1 MSIQYILEI
10 VGTFAFAIS
19 GALSVKDQQ
28 HQDWFGASFTA
39 FLCSIGGGTMRD
51 VLLGSY
57 PLVWIS
63 DITILYAILAG
74 IITTFIFY
82 KYLIGLRRTLFL
94 FDTCGI
100 ALFTIVGTEK
110 ALHLGVRPEIA
121 AIMGVF
127 TAIMGGVVRDMM
139 NNEIPI
145 IYRKEVY
152 ATACLAG
159 AVCYLLLD
167 KAGAERNVAFIAASL
182 VIIMIR
188 ILAVKNE
195 WTVPRF
201 FRS

>member
-10 VGTFAFAIS
+10 IGTFAFAIS
-19 GALSVKDQQ
+19 GALSVKDQT

-74 IITTFIFY
+74 VLTTFIFY
-82 KYLIGLRRTLFL
+82 KYLIGLRKTLLL
-94 FDTCGI
+94 FDTFGI

-159 AVCYLLLD
+159 AVSYLLLD
-167 KAGAERNVAFIAASL
+167 KAGAERHVAFITASL
-182 VIIMIR
+182 VIIAIR
-188 ILAVKNE
+188 ILAVRYE
-195 WTVPRF
+195 WSVPKF
-201 FRS
+201 FR

>member
-10 VGTFAFAIS
+10 IGTFAFAIS
-19 GALSVKDQQ
+19 GALSVKDQK

-51 VLLGSY
+51 VLLDSY

-63 DITILYAILAG
+63 DITILYAIIAG
-74 IITTFIFY
+74 ILTTFIFY

-94 FDTCGI
+94 FDTFGI

-159 AVCYLLLD
+159 AISYLVLD
-167 KAGAERNVAFIAASL
+167 RAGAERNVAFIAASL
-182 VIIMIR
+182 VIIAIR
-188 ILAVKNE
+188 ILAVRYE
-195 WTVPRF
+195 WSVPKF
-201 FRS
+201 FR

>member
-10 VGTFAFAIS
+10 IGTFAFAIS
-19 GALSVKDQQ
+19 GALAVKDQK

-39 FLCSIGGGTMRD
+39 FISSIGGGTIRD
-51 VLLGSY
+51 ILLDSY

-63 DITILYAILAG
+63 DITFIYTIMSGILV
-74 IITTFIFY
+74 TFIFY
-82 KYLIGLRRTLFL
+82 KYLIGLRKTLFF
-94 FDTCGI
+94 FDTWGI

-127 TAIMGGVVRDMM
+127 SAVMGGVIRDVMT
-139 NNEIPI
+139 NEIPI

-159 AVCYLLLD
+159 ACCYLLLD
-167 KAGAERNVAFIAASL
+167 RFGAERNVAFITASI
-182 VIIMIR
+182 VIIVIR
-188 ILAVKNE
+188 ILAVRFH
-195 WTVPRF
+195 WSVPKF
-201 FRS
+201 FR

>member
-1 MSIQYILEI
+1 
-10 VGTFAFAIS
+10 
-19 GALSVKDQQ
+19 
-28 HQDWFGASFTA
+28 
-39 FLCSIGGGTMRD
+39 MRD

-82 KYLIGLRRTLFL
+82 KYLIGLRTTLFL
-94 FDTCGI
+94 FDTFGI

-159 AVCYLLLD
+159 AVSYLVLD
-167 KAGAERNVAFIAASL
+167 RAGAERNVAFIAASL
-182 VIIMIR
+182 VIIAIR
-188 ILAVKNE
+188 ILAVRYE
-195 WTVPRF
+195 WSVPRF
-201 FRS
+201 FR

>member
-19 GALSVKDQQ
+19 GALAMKDQE

-39 FLCSIGGGTMRD
+39 FISSIGGGTLRD
-51 VLLGSY
+51 ILLDSY

-63 DITILYAILAG
+63 DIMIIYAIMAG
-74 IITTFIFY
+74 ILVTFIFY
-82 KYLIGLRRTLFL
+82 KFLLNLRKTLFL

-110 ALHLGVRPEIA
+110 ALNLGVRPEIA
-121 AIMGVF
+121 AIMGIF
-127 TAIMGGVVRDMM
+127 SAIMGGVIRDVMT
-139 NNEIPI
+139 NEIPI

-152 ATACLAG
+152 ATACFAG
-159 AVCYLLLD
+159 ACGYILLD
-167 KAGAERNVAFIAASL
+167 NLGVGRNVAFISASL
-182 VIIMIR
+182 LIIVIR
-188 ILAVKNE
+188 ILAVRNQ

-201 FRS
+201 FR